1 MNAHRIAIR
10 LSAAFATA
18 LTCACASPMSS
29 FYTLDSTATPDGG
42 PPTQYAVVI
51 GTVTIPASV
60 SHPQFTLQLSAN
72 QVEINEYH
80 RWAAPLDEAI
90 GRVVARD
97 LAALLGTPNVASGS
111 VGNFTP
117 AYRVTIDVQRFQSTL
132 GSSALVDALWT
143 VSKTGGGP
151 PRSGR
156 SIEQEA
162 VSGPAYD
169 ALAAA
174 HSRALAK
181 LSADIATAIRAE
193 ASGS

>member
-1 MNAHRIAIR
+1 MSARRIALR
-10 LSAAFATA
+10 VSAAFAVA
-18 LTCACASPMSS
+18 LACACASPMSS
-29 FYTLDSTATPDGG
+29 FYTLDSTATSDGA
-42 PPTQYAVVI
+42 PATQYAVVV
-51 GTVTIPASV
+51 GTVTIPAAV

-72 QVEINEYH
+72 QVEIDEYH

-132 GSSALVDALWT
+132 GTSALVDALWT

-156 SIEQEA
+156 SIAQEA
-162 VSGPAYD
+162 VSGSDYD

-181 LSADIATAIRAE
+181 LSADIASAIRAE
-193 ASGS
+193 ASGG